1 MTYCIS
7 ILMESDLTEKEL
19 RLAAFM
25 SEISE
30 NCYSAGWMQNL
41 EYALWH
47 AVIQGERKYGQSYIT
62 EDDISTLVKLS
73 TDANAWIIFDNE
85 KEETALSLKEWTEKF
100 KNDLEKNKEII
111 KD

>member
-1 MTYCIS
+1 
-7 ILMESDLTEKEL
+7 MESDLTEKEL

-30 NCYSAGWMQNL
+30 NCYSARWMQNL
-41 EYALWH
+41 EYALWN
-47 AVIQGERKYGQSYIT
+47 AVINGERKYGQSYIT
-62 EDDISTLVKLS
+62 EADISTLIKLS

-100 KNDLEKNKEII
+100 KNDLEQNKEII
-111 KD
+111 KG